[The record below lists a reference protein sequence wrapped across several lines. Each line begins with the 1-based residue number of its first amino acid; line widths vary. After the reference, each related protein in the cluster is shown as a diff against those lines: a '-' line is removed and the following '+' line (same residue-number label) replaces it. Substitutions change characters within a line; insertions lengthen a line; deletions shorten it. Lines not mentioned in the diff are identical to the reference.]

1 MNPKFRHVRNVIDF
15 YFDHCAPHI
24 CAEAD
29 GEGTAEVSVYQ
40 EGKEELVPD

>member
-1 MNPKFRHVRNVIDF
+1 MRNVIDL
-15 YFDHCAPHI
+15 YFDHFAHI